1 MQGLLNY
8 GSASKEVPTLAFVA
22 PAYEFADFAAE
33 DYRLSFANTWV
44 PFQDFPVV
52 NNGAT
57 YTPTLYLNTEE
68 CSGDD
73 FYVVVSVSKGKT
85 NATLDGPYIYV
96 GNFEMGI
103 TYTVNLLP
111 YIRAVIGNFV
121 PNVWYTIKFET
132 LDASTGQVVDTNIT
146 SIVNNGLPS
155 GGHVVSVRF
164 KAGSDL
170 SSSVN

>member
-1 MQGLLNY
+1 MGRAY
-8 GSASKEVPTLAFVA
+8 GSSSKEVPTLAFVA
-22 PAYEFADFAAE
+22 PAYEFTDFADK
-33 DYRLSFANTWV
+33 DYSLTFANTWV

-57 YTPTLYLNTEE
+57 YTPTLYLNTEQ

-85 NATLDGPYIYV
+85 NAILDGPYVYV
-96 GNFEMGI
+96 GNFEMGL
-103 TYTVNLLP
+103 TMSVNLLP
-111 YIRAVIGNFV
+111 FIRAAIGNFV
-121 PNVWYTIKFET
+121 PMVWYAVRFET
-132 LDASTGQVVDTNIT
+132 LDAATGQVVSTNIT
-146 SIVNNGLPS
+146 SLILNGIPGS
-155 GGHVVSVRF
+155 GSVCSVRF